1 MQDRTE
7 SSSEALNYQ
16 KHLNAE
22 VLHMHTRKHIIVIG
36 GGVAGMESAIHLC
49 DMGYEVTLVEK
60 QDQLGGHVLKWDFLF
75 PDHRPAYEI
84 TNELCPAVEEKANIK
99 LQTEVK
105 NIVKQNGHFEVA
117 LSDGEILTADAL
129 LVATGFDL
137 FDAHKKEEYGYGIYD
152 NVITAAELEERFQNK
167 IPIRTAAGKKPAR
180 VGFVHCVGS
189 RDEKVGNEY
198 CSKVCCVTAVK
209 QAMRVKES
217 LPGCEVFCF
226 YMDLRMFGRYFE
238 DLYREAQEK
247 WGVQFIRGR
256 LSEAAEGIDHRIIV
270 KVEDTLAGRPLRMA
284 VDLLVLLTGFVPSE
298 GTKRMA
304 AMLNLPLGNDRFIR
318 PSDEHLRRNLT
329 PVPGVFVTGASSG
342 PRSISESI
350 SDARAAALE
359 IAAWFNHQNQHAVK

>member
-1 MQDRTE
+1 M
-7 SSSEALNYQ
+7 AN
-16 KHLNAE
+16 K
-22 VLHMHTRKHIIVIG
+22 KHIVVIG
-36 GGVAGMESAIHLC
+36 GGVAGMESAIHLSQL
-49 DMGYEVTLVEK
+49 GYAVTLIEK
-60 QDQLGGHVLKWDFLF
+60 QSRLGGHVLHWDFLF

-84 TNELCPAVEEKANIK
+84 TNELCPAVEEKARII
-99 LQTEVK
+99 LQTEVNAIQRQK
-105 NIVKQNGHFEVA
+105 GQFIVN
-117 LSDGEILTADAL
+117 LSNGEILTADAL
-129 LVATGFDL
+129 LIATGFDL
-137 FDAHKKEEYGYGIYD
+137 FDAHKKEEYGYGIYE

-209 QAMRVKES
+209 QAMRIRES
-217 LPGCEVFCF
+217 LPECEVFCF

-256 LSEAAEGIDHRIIV
+256 LSEAAEDIDQRVIV
-270 KVEDTLAGRPLRMA
+270 KLEDTLAGRPLRMA

-298 GTKRMA
+298 GTRQLA
-304 AMLNLPLGNDRFIR
+304 GMLNLPLGADRFIK
-318 PSDEHLRRNLT
+318 PFDEHLRRNLT
-329 PVPGVFVTGASSG
+329 RIPGVFVTGASAG

-350 SDARAAALE
+350 TDARAAALE
-359 IAAWFNHQNQHAVK
+359 IEAWFKHNTKQTVS